1 MPINLLILHRILPML
16 VKILLHSED
25 PILPERENS
34 EHRFSR
40 FRAALPNWQ
49 LYRTINHCKPQHTRP
64 DSATPRR
71 STCHRLND
79 SPYSYGNRLQ
89 KLVRRALTKEAWICV
104 VFRQEATSYV
114 LA

>member
-1 MPINLLILHRILPML
+1 MPNNLLILHRILPML

-40 FRAALPNWQ
+40 FRAARSNWQ
-49 LYRTINHCKPQHTRP
+49 THRTINHCKPQHTRP
-64 DSATPRR
+64 DSMTPRR

-89 KLVRRALTKEAWICV
+89 KPICGALTKQV
-104 VFRQEATSYV
+104 
-114 LA
+114 